1 MLKFLRKLIA
11 LFFVLPFHFFDTIDY
26 FNIHLIFKI
35 VIKSYDIFIN
45 KRIFYN
51 IAITMSN
58 MYVYCILILYKF
70 LSTITCNLVFS
81 STQLKLKFLMILTF
95 IRCSWLNNT
104 TYPFIKN
111 EVLSYSSQTSL
122 TIYGLNSSLNI
133 GIRDLSIL
141 FILCLYFFLA
151 MISI

>member
-11 LFFVLPFHFFDTIDY
+11 LFFVSPFHFFDSIDY
-26 FNIHLIFKI
+26 FNIHLIFNI
-35 VIKSYDIFIN
+35 LIKSYNILIN

-58 MYVYCILILYKF
+58 RYLHCILILYKF

-95 IRCSWLNNT
+95 IQCSWLNNT
-104 TYPFIKN
+104 TCPFIKN

-122 TIYGLNSSLNI
+122 TIYGLNSSLN
-133 GIRDLSIL
+133 RCTWLVNTFYSL
-141 FILCLYFFLA
+141 FVFFLA

>member
-95 IRCSWLNNT
+95 IRCS
-104 TYPFIKN
+104 
-111 EVLSYSSQTSL
+111 
-122 TIYGLNSSLNI
+122 
-133 GIRDLSIL
+133 
-141 FILCLYFFLA
+141 
-151 MISI
+151 